1 MLTSN
6 GAGAAPTFQA
16 ASGGNNTPSFGAYMA
31 SNLSLTDVT
40 WTILEM
46 DNLEWNIGSGFSD
59 STYTFT
65 VPTGEGGKYFFSA
78 TTTYSDVSTT
88 GQDTGEARL
97 AIYKC
102 SSAEK
107 QVWLSGVGGRSR
119 YRGLSVSCVLD
130 LSATDTVSFRG
141 YSESNVS
148 TANALGGQSMTFC
161 TGFKLL

>member
-1 MLTSN
+1 
-6 GAGAAPTFQA
+6 
-16 ASGGNNTPSFGAYMA
+16 MA
-31 SNLSLTDVT
+31 SNLSLTAVT

-97 AIYKC
+97 AIYKG